1 MIDSPPFTG
10 RKRVRLAPAVRKR
23 LILDA
28 ALAEFAANGFGA
40 TSTDKIA
47 QRAGLSQAGL
57 YAHFESKDAI
67 LVALFEE
74 LLEPEWE
81 LWMDEGE
88 TVSGPAIDAWI
99 DRSYAKLDDPVIQ
112 SVFRILI
119 AEGKRVRH
127 LAGQW
132 RRNVVDP
139 RRAEQKRV
147 ADTLVAQGKVRRCTL
162 AENTELTL
170 SPLLHALVLQL
181 IHGGED
187 GPNGEIAVIREAHRR
202 MLKEQLFGE
211 VPPQSGPGPAHGG

>member
-1 MIDSPPFTG
+1 MTDSPPLPAK
-10 RKRVRLAPAVRKR
+10 KRVRLAPAVRKR

-40 TSTDKIA
+40 TSTEKIA

-67 LVALFEE
+67 LVALFQES
-74 LLEPEWE
+74 LEPEWD
-81 LWMDEGE
+81 LWMDEDE
-88 TVSGPAIDAWI
+88 TVSGASIDAWI
-99 DRSYAKLDDPVIQ
+99 DRSYAKLDDPAIQ

-147 ADTLVAQGKVRRCTL
+147 ADALVDQGKVRRCTL
-162 AENTELTL
+162 AEHTELTL
-170 SPLLHALVLQL
+170 SPLLHALVLHL

-187 GPNGEIAVIREAHRR
+187 GPNEEIAVIREAHRR
-202 MLKEQLFGE
+202 LLKEQLFGE
-211 VPPQSGPGPAHGG
+211 GPPQSRPGPAHGG